1 MDPLSAIGL
10 ASSIVQFVQFG
21 FQIADRLQDLTAKHP
36 GQVPR
41 ALQSISMHLPLLANS
56 LSKINSDAAGVGAL
70 DLDTRCILKGIVAG
84 CRTQVQQVEAMLHEI
99 ACAPG
104 DALRTKLKK
113 VMASIKHQEKLSRI
127 ERNLGTYISVLILH
141 HVVDAADAP
150 RDLLDETCF
159 FDVREKLADAYVERK
174 SLLEQLDVH
183 FYDASRSQV
192 TSPTV
197 LLLSG
202 SKGAGKTQLALG
214 YCRAAHELQQFRTVF
229 WLDAS
234 TLENLNLGFERM
246 YATVNQS
253 IQGARADKINFVRN
267 FLQDLWHPWLLVLDN
282 YDSALLYNDI
292 MDFLPSRGAGAILL
306 ICEEAENGLGKVLHV
321 PNYLRP
327 HEQRRVDSLLQS
339 AVQNKDFAA
348 IREAVEQG
356 ADVNTKIWD
365 QWPCI
370 HRLALFGM
378 EDAVKYLVDH
388 GAHLHI
394 DAQVAPAL
402 HWAAVDGSQG
412 TTRLLLDYED
422 KQLVSYSQATHQ
434 AAFTAAVENGHTEVA
449 RMLLQ
454 RRNVSIHAP
463 NRHRE
468 TALESAADKGKV
480 DLVEFLISQGALLRD
495 DKTPGEE
502 ALIKAAARGHVETV
516 KMLCR
521 KGNVNVNARRES
533 GDTALV
539 RAADS
544 DYNATTLELAAF
556 LLEHGADPDPVGY
569 QDGLLHRACVRGKL
583 DFVKLLLQ
591 HKADPTIT
599 GAGYCPLQYA
609 LQYDNPET
617 VNVLLDTA
625 IPDPEK
631 RKAWLDSAL
640 LFAARIGN
648 RGAVLQLLEQ
658 GANID
663 ARLDEG
669 NNPPTT
675 GATSL
680 LLATLQGHVQTA
692 QFLVRRKARQDIAD
706 AQGRLPLPSAV
717 AGGHHLL
724 VRDLI
729 RAGGDVN
736 MTSGENG
743 DTALMIAV
751 AAKHEKVVEVL
762 LKHGADAELANKF
775 GEIALDIAEEK
786 NFEHVIKLLDK

>member
-1 MDPLSAIGL
+1 MDPLSAISL

-41 ALQSISMHLPLLANS
+41 ALQGISMHLPLLANS
-56 LSKINSDAAGVGAL
+56 LSKIIKSDSRVGAF
-70 DLDTRCILKGIVAG
+70 DLDTRCILKGIVSG
-84 CRTQVQQVEAMLHEI
+84 CLTQVQEVEAMLQEI
-99 ACAPG
+99 ACTPG
-104 DALRTKLKK
+104 DSLKTKLKK
-113 VMASIKHQEKLSRI
+113 VMTSVKYQEKLSRI
-127 ERNLGTYISVLILH
+127 ERNLDTYISVLILH

-150 RDLLDETCF
+150 KDLLDETYY
-159 FDVREKLADAYVERK
+159 DVRERLADAYVERK
-174 SLLEQLDVH
+174 SLLEQLDAH

-202 SKGAGKTQLALG
+202 NKGAGKTQLALG

-234 TLENLNLGFERM
+234 TLENLSLGFERM
-246 YATVNQS
+246 YATVNQN
-253 IQGARADKINFVRN
+253 IQGARADKISFMRN
-267 FLQDLWHPWLLVLDN
+267 FLGELWHPWLLVLDN
-282 YDSALLYNDI
+282 YDSALLYNNI
-292 MDFLPSRGAGAILL
+292 MDLLPSRGTGAILL
-306 ICEEAENGLGKVLHV
+306 ISEQEENGLGKVLYV

-327 HEQRRVDSLLQS
+327 HEQSRVDSLLQS

-388 GAHLHI
+388 GANLQI
-394 DAQVAPAL
+394 DAQVAPTL
-402 HWAAVDGSQG
+402 HWAAVDGSKG

-422 KQLVSYSQATHQ
+422 KQIVFYSPATHQ
-434 AAFTAAVENGHTEVA
+434 AAFTAAVENGHMDVA

-463 NRHRE
+463 IRYQE

-480 DLVEFLISQGALLRD
+480 DLVEFLISQGALRD
-495 DKTPGEE
+495 NKRPGEE
-502 ALIKAAARGHVETV
+502 ALIKASARGHLETV
-516 KMLCR
+516 KILCR

-539 RAADS
+539 LAADS
-544 DYNATTLELAAF
+544 DYNATTLELAEF
-556 LLEHGADPDPVGY
+556 LLENGANPDPVGH
-569 QDGLLHRACVRGKL
+569 QDGLLHRACVRGKS
-583 DFVKLLLQ
+583 DFVNLLLK
-591 HKADPTIT
+591 HNADPTII

-609 LQYDNPET
+609 LKYDNPEI
-617 VNVLLDTA
+617 VNVLLNTEMHKA
-625 IPDPEK
+625 EK
-631 RKAWLDSAL
+631 RKAAWIDSAL
-640 LFAARIGN
+640 LFAARTGK

-658 GANID
+658 GADID

-669 NNPPTT
+669 HSPT
-675 GATSL
+675 GGTSL
-680 LLATLQGHVQTA
+680 LLATLEGHVQTA

-717 AGGHHLL
+717 ASGHHLL

-729 RAGGDVN
+729 RAGGDAN

-743 DTALMIAV
+743 DTVLMIAV
-751 AAKHEKVVEVL
+751 AGKHEKVVEVL
-762 LKHGADAELANKF
+762 LENGADAELANKF

-786 NFEHVIKLLDK
+786 NFEDIIKLLEK

>member
-1 MDPLSAIGL
+1 MDPLSAISL

-21 FQIADRLQDLTAKHP
+21 LQIADRLQDLTAKHP

-41 ALQSISMHLPLLANS
+41 ALQGISMHLPLLTNS
-56 LSKINSDAAGVGAL
+56 LSKMTSDSRVGAF
-70 DLDTRCILKGIVAG
+70 DFDTRCILKGIVSG
-84 CRTQVQQVEAMLHEI
+84 CLGQVREVEAMLQEI

-104 DALRTKLKK
+104 DSLKTKLKK
-113 VMASIKHQEKLSRI
+113 VVTSVKYQEKLARI
-127 ERNLGTYISVLILH
+127 ERNLNTYISVLVLH
-141 HVVDAADAP
+141 HVVDSADAP
-150 RDLLDETCF
+150 RDLVDETYY
-159 FDVREKLADAYVERK
+159 DVREKLADGHVERK
-174 SLLEQLDVH
+174 SLVEQLDAH
-183 FYDASRSQV
+183 LYDASRSQV

-202 SKGAGKTQLALG
+202 GKGAGKTQLALG

-234 TLENLNLGFERM
+234 TLENLSLGFERM
-246 YATVNQS
+246 YATVNQNVD
-253 IQGARADKINFVRN
+253 GARADKVNFMRN
-267 FLQDLWHPWLLVLDN
+267 FLQQLWHPWLLVLDN
-282 YDSALLYNDI
+282 YDSALLYNNI
-292 MDFLPSRGAGAILL
+292 MDFLPSRGTGAILL
-306 ICEEAENGLGKVLHV
+306 ISEQQENGLGEVLCV

-327 HEQRRVDSLLQS
+327 HEQSRVDSLLQC

-388 GAHLHI
+388 GANLNI
-394 DAQVAPAL
+394 DAQVAPTL

-422 KQLVSYSQATHQ
+422 RQLVSYSPATHQ
-434 AAFTAAVENGHTEVA
+434 AAFTAAVENGHMDVA

-463 NRHRE
+463 NRYQE
-468 TALESAADKGKV
+468 TALESAADKGKA
-480 DLVEFLISQGALLRD
+480 DLVEFLLSQGALRD
-495 DKTPGEE
+495 NKRPGEE
-502 ALIKAAARGHVETV
+502 ALIKAASRGHLETV
-516 KMLCR
+516 KILCR
-521 KGNVNVNARRES
+521 KGNVSVNARRES
-533 GDTALV
+533 GDSALIL
-539 RAADS
+539 AADS
-544 DYNATTLELAAF
+544 DYNATTLELAEF
-556 LLEHGADPDPVGY
+556 LLENGADPDPVGH

-583 DFVKLLLQ
+583 DFVKLLLK
-591 HKADPTIT
+591 HKADPTII

-609 LQYDNPET
+609 LRYDNPET
-617 VNVLLDTA
+617 VNVLLDTETRDA
-625 IPDPEK
+625 EK
-631 RKAWLDSAL
+631 RKAWLDAAL
-640 LFAARIGN
+640 LFAARIGK

-663 ARLDEG
+663 ARLDEHHQ
-669 NNPPTT
+669 PA

-680 LLATLQGHVQTA
+680 LLATLQGHVPTA
-692 QFLVRRKARQDIAD
+692 QLLVRRKARQDVAD
-706 AQGRLPLPSAV
+706 AQGRLPLPAAA

-729 RAGGDVN
+729 RAGGDAN

-743 DTALMIAV
+743 DTVLMIAV

-762 LKHGADAELANKF
+762 LENGADVELANKF
-775 GEIALDIAEEK
+775 GEIALDIAEEG
-786 NFEHVIKLLDK
+786 NFKHVIKLLGN